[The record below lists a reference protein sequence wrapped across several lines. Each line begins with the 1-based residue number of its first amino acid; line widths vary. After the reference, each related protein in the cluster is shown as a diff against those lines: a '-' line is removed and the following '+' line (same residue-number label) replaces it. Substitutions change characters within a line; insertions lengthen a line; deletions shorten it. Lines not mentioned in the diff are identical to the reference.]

1 MKTSLQ
7 VPRPIGGVVLL
18 FGLLAAPAVQAE
30 LQAGAAAPPFEA
42 EATLGGQ
49 PFRFVLAEALKKGP
63 VVLYFYPKAFT
74 SGCTIE
80 ANSFAEASDQYAALS
95 ATVIGVSGDDI
106 ETLNKFSVSECRSR
120 FAVASDAG
128 GRIMK
133 SYDANLPFTTTSAKR
148 VSYVISPQQKIIY
161 AWTSMAPEQHVPNT
175 LNALRQWASQ
185 QKKPTAGE

>member
-1 MKTSLQ
+1 
-7 VPRPIGGVVLL
+7 
-18 FGLLAAPAVQAE
+18 
-30 LQAGAAAPPFEA
+30 
-42 EATLGGQ
+42 
-49 PFRFVLAEALKKGP
+49 VLAEALKKGP

-74 SGCTIE
+74 TGCTIE
-80 ANSFAEASDQYAALS
+80 ANTFAEASEQYASFS
-95 ATVIGVSGDDI
+95 ATVIGVSGDDM

-185 QKKPTAGE
+185 QKKSTAGE